1 MAQLFLPFATKGKAI
16 ELRAIEIKRRY
27 GFGPYEAIH
36 PIELANRMGA
46 GIVAAEWFDRL
57 PVDLRISV
65 LGDHSRS
72 WSAGSI
78 TVAGILRVV
87 ANPEHSEARRTI
99 TLLEE
104 LVHEALGHPKSQ
116 LVVQDGV
123 AMRTCRHDVEDEAYA
138 VAAALVMPYRDLFN
152 HLNAGR
158 PLSDLPVP
166 APVSDECR
174 QFRVKRA
181 GLWRLYIA
189 RQGHPS

>member
-1 MAQLFLPFATKGKAI
+1 MAQLFLPFATKGKLI
-16 ELRAIEIKRRY
+16 ELRAIDIKAAH

-36 PIELANRMGA
+36 PIELANRMRV

-57 PVDLRISV
+57 PVDLRTSL
-65 LGDHSRS
+65 LGEYSRT

-78 TVAGILRVV
+78 TVDGMLHVL
-87 ANPEHSEARRTI
+87 ANAEHSEARRTI

-116 LVVQDGV
+116 LIVQDGV

-158 PLSDLPVP
+158 PLADLPVP
-166 APVSDECR
+166 APVSTECR
-174 QFRVKRA
+174 LFRVKRA
-181 GLWRLYIA
+181 GLWKLQVA
-189 RQGHPS
+189 RQQHPS